1 MKELLRTCSQTAL
14 LVTVLSVFGCGP
26 SSTPVDVPNPP
37 ANAAIKQN
45 LQNAVDSGQMGSEQ
59 MAIDNEIDKLA
70 TTDPTKAEEL
80 KKQFA
85 EVKAAS
91 SPAQVKAKA
100 KEMMDKL

>member
-1 MKELLRTCSQTAL
+1 MAL
-14 LVTVLSVFGCGP
+14 LATVLSVVGCGP

-45 LQNAVDSGQMGSEQ
+45 LQGAVDTGQLGSEM
-59 MAIDNEIDKLA
+59 MAIDNEIEKLA
-70 TTDPTKAEEL
+70 TTDPAKAEEL

-85 EVKAAS
+85 EVRSAS